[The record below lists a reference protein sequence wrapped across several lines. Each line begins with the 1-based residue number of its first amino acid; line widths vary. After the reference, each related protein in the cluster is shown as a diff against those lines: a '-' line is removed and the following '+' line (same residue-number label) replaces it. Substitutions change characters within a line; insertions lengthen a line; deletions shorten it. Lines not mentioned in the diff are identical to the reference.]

1 LRLHQKIQRLTEDE
15 FFVQDKLIYILEDMA
30 ELKDQDL
37 CSPFGAPDSME
48 VSPERY
54 DEYLEELLR
63 QGLKVVPSPQD
74 GSCIFRPFAILVKHL

>member
-1 LRLHQKIQRLTEDE
+1 LIDDE

-30 ELKDQDL
+30 ELRDQDL
-37 CSPFGAPDSME
+37 CSPFGAPYSME

-63 QGLKVVPSPQD
+63 QGLKVVPSSQD
-74 GSCIFRPFAILVKHL
+74 GTAGAVSSVRLRF